1 VRNSDSFKLTDP
13 EAQGILKKNAEALDG
28 LFALK
33 TKRCVNCDWA
43 LDVDRI
49 VDYKIAFVG
58 EVCSTCYAINSSL
71 TFMNTGL
78 RNTNYFRNLHEAWVE
93 EVKNFKN
100 KRKKMGLE
108 GEQDGSQS

>member
-1 VRNSDSFKLTDP
+1 MRNSDSFKLTDP

-58 EVCSTCYAINSSL
+58 EVCSTCYAMNSSL

-78 RNTNYFRNLHEAWVE
+78 RNTNYFRNLHEAWLE
-93 EVKNFKN
+93 EMKDFRN
-100 KRKKMGLE
+100 KRKKMGL
-108 GEQDGSQS
+108 DGDQNGIA